1 MIQLKQTTPV
11 FLVVL
16 LLCFGVLQ
24 GVQAV
29 VPPPEGGYPGFNTA
43 DGTKALFS
51 LEIGSCARCSY
62 GASERAGL
70 KNPKSQCTSRIEQTG
85 GENGQQS
92 EVEYTHARNEKPRM
106 AQI

>member
-70 KNPKSQCTSRIEQTG
+70 KNLHSSLAYQTPINFESQLNQ
-85 GENGQQS
+85 N
-92 EVEYTHARNEKPRM
+92 HP
-106 AQI
+106 